1 MDFVEGRVVEDF
13 WNSLTETER
22 VEIVNQTAS
31 ILNTLQFTPVP
42 QDPGPVG
49 CKICLAQGFWFSSM
63 GGRPFN
69 LKKDLEDWF
78 NRKLTICQHFKQSP
92 STLPQF
98 RIDKLVLTY
107 QDIAP
112 RNLILGPDDKV
123 WLVDWGY
130 AGRYSEGSD
139 AASLSVRRYSAPL
152 FTDMLLEMNPK
163 HVGLT
168 EQLKWIVY
176 ALTTGQFIYV
186 LANVW
191 QIGKSAVVYPPSA
204 FKRKIFTQALSSLT
218 TRAH

>member
-1 MDFVEGRVVEDF
+1 MLDVMDFVEGRVVEDF

-22 VEIVNQTAS
+22 VEIVIQTAS
-31 ILNTLQFTPVP
+31 ILNTLQSAPVP

-69 LKKDLEDWF
+69 LKKDLED
-78 NRKLTICQHFKQSP
+78 C
-92 STLPQF
+92 TLPQF

-152 FTDMLLEMNPK
+152 FTDMFLKMNPK

-168 EQLKWIVY
+168 EQLK
-176 ALTTGQFIYV
+176 
-186 LANVW
+186 
-191 QIGKSAVVYPPSA
+191 
-204 FKRKIFTQALSSLT
+204 
-218 TRAH
+218 